1 MELIAKLTRRGY
13 DLKLIAKEL
22 AKVRPYT
29 LSYVT
34 VFNDLKKIRAEW
46 KANTLRDIGAIQE
59 QELKGL
65 CDQER
70 ECWAA
75 WEKSKLAAEKK
86 KQRVRSGS
94 GANGAGQVAER
105 SEEREEQ
112 CGDPSFQ
119 RLILDIREKRAKI
132 LGLNAPERTELSG
145 PNGGPIPVEKHYDDE
160 FLSEWA
166 AGFLLEGKRQGEA
179 AGLRGEPGSEE
190 PTAVRA
196 DLRPDVAAER
206 NSSEAGGD
214 SSGGD

>member
-1 MELIAKLTRRGY
+1 MEFIAKLTRRGY

-34 VFNDLKKIRAEW
+34 IFNDLKKIRAEW

-65 CDQER
+65 DDQER

-86 KQRVRSGS
+86 KQRVRSG
-94 GANGAGQVAER
+94 GAGTGQVAER

-132 LGLNAPERTELSG
+132 LGLNAPEKTELSG

-166 AGFLLEGKRQGEA
+166 ASFLLERQRPGEA
-179 AGLRGEPGSEE
+179 AGLRGEPGAEVS
-190 PTAVRA
+190 AGVRA
-196 DLRPDVAAER
+196 DMRPDVAAER
-206 NSSEAGGD
+206 DSQEAGGD
-214 SSGGD
+214 STSGD

>member
-1 MELIAKLTRRGY
+1 MEFIAKLTRRGY

-34 VFNDLKKIRAEW
+34 IFNDLKKIRAEW

-65 CDQER
+65 DDQER

-86 KQRVRSGS
+86 KQRVRSG
-94 GANGAGQVAER
+94 GAGTGQVAER

-166 AGFLLEGKRQGEA
+166 ASFILERERQGEA
-179 AGLRGEPGSEE
+179 AGLRGEPSPQE
-190 PTAVRA
+190 PAAVRA
-196 DLRPDVAAER
+196 DMRPDVAAER
-206 NSSEAGGD
+206 DSQEAGGD
-214 SSGGD
+214 STSGD

>member
-1 MELIAKLTRRGY
+1 MEFIAKLTRRGY

-34 VFNDLKKIRAEW
+34 IFNDLKKIRAEW

-65 CDQER
+65 DDQER

-86 KQRVRSGS
+86 KQRVRSG
-94 GANGAGQVAER
+94 GAGTGQVAER

-166 AGFLLEGKRQGEA
+166 ASFILERERQGEA
-179 AGLRGEPGSEE
+179 AGLRGEPSPQE
-190 PTAVRA
+190 PAAVRA

-206 NSSEAGGD
+206 DSQEAGGD
-214 SSGGD
+214 STSGD

>member
-34 VFNDLKKIRAEW
+34 IFNDLKKIRAEW

-65 CDQER
+65 DDQER

-75 WEKSKLAAEKK
+75 WEKSKLTAEKK
-86 KQRVRSGS
+86 KQRVRT
-94 GANGAGQVAER
+94 GAGAGGAGQVAER

-132 LGLNAPERTELSG
+132 LGLNAPEKTELSG

-166 AGFLLEGKRQGEA
+166 ASFLLERQRPGEA
-179 AGLRGEPGSEE
+179 AGLRGEPGAEVS
-190 PTAVRA
+190 AGVRA
-196 DLRPDVAAER
+196 DMRPDVAAER
-206 NSSEAGGD
+206 DPQEAGGD
-214 SSGGD
+214 STSGD